1 MSALLLSLFLSQVS
15 VGYSPGEARGIFAE
29 GIDAYGRDDMPTA
42 EAAFRKLL
50 EHGMG
55 GADVAYNLGTVD
67 LAQGKLGE
75 AVLHL
80 ERARR
85 QGGGPDVDANLTLAR
100 GRVVDQVV
108 GGPSEEGMV
117 ARLVVA
123 TSSGGAALA
132 FLVPWCLGFCL
143 LLYGRLRAPVPAQGA
158 AVTLLLLLALPGAG
172 LLLAHFVVAETVHEA
187 VVLAKTLPVRETP
200 DAGSKVAF
208 ELHAGSDVRLLA
220 SAGPFVRLRLPNGLE
235 GWAEQRDLA
244 RIEGTGVP

>member
-1 MSALLLSLFLSQVS
+1 MKALLLSLLVSQVS
-15 VGYSPGEARGIFAE
+15 YSPGEARGIFAE
-29 GIDAYGRDDMPTA
+29 GVEAYGRDDMAGA

-55 GADVAYNLGTVD
+55 GADVEFNLGTVD

-75 AVLHL
+75 AVLYF

-85 QGGGPDVDANLTLAR
+85 TGGGPDVDANLAIAR

-108 GGPSEEGMV
+108 GGSSEEGMV

-123 TSSGGAALA
+123 TNASGAALA
-132 FLVPWCLGFCL
+132 FLVPWCAAFLVL
-143 LLYGRLRAPVPAQGA
+143 LAARLRGGFRATGPAVA
-158 AVTLLLLLALPGAG
+158 LLFFLALPGAG
-172 LLLAHFVVAETVHEA
+172 LLFAHAAVGETVHEA
-187 VVLAKTLPVRETP
+187 VVLSKTLPVRETP
-200 DAGSKVAF
+200 DGASKVAF
-208 ELHAGSDVRLLA
+208 ELHAGSTVRLLA

-244 RIEGTGVP
+244 RVDGTAVP

>member
-1 MSALLLSLFLSQVS
+1 MNALLLSLLLSQVS
-15 VGYSPGEARGIFAE
+15 YSPGEARGIFAE
-29 GIDAYGRDDMPTA
+29 GVEAFGRDDVAGA

-55 GADVAYNLGTVD
+55 GPDVEYNLGTVE

-108 GGPSEEGMV
+108 GSSDEGMLP
-117 ARLVVA
+117 RLVAA
-123 TSSGGAALA
+123 TSGLGVALA
-132 FLVPWCLGFCL
+132 FLVPWCLAFAVLLYKRLWGPAGASGAAAAL
-143 LLYGRLRAPVPAQGA
+143 LLFLS
-158 AVTLLLLLALPGAG
+158 LPGAG
-172 LLLAHFVVAETVHEA
+172 LLVAHVVLTETVHDA

-200 DAGSKVAF
+200 DASSKVAF
-208 ELHAGSDVRLLA
+208 ELHAGSSVRLLA
-220 SAGPFVRLRLPNGLE
+220 NSGPFARLRLPNGLE

-244 RIEGTGVP
+244 AVDGTAAP

>member
-1 MSALLLSLFLSQVS
+1 MNALLLSLLLSQVTVS
-15 VGYSPGEARGIFAE
+15 YSAGEARGIFAE
-29 GIDAYGRDDMPTA
+29 GVEAYGREDMPAA

-55 GADVAYNLGTVD
+55 GPDVAYNLGTVD

-75 AVLHL
+75 AVLYL

-123 TSSGGAALA
+123 TSADGAALG
-132 FLVPWCLGFCL
+132 FLVPWCLAFGL
-143 LLYGRLRAPVPAQGA
+143 LLYGRWRGQARSNRPV
-158 AVTLLLLLALPGAG
+158 VTLLLLLALPGAG
-172 LLLAHFVVAETVHEA
+172 LLLAHVVVGETVHEA

-200 DAGSKVAF
+200 EASSKVAF
-208 ELHAGSDVRLLA
+208 ELHAGSGVRLLA

-235 GWAEQRDLA
+235 GWAEQRELA
-244 RIEGTGVP
+244 RIDGTAVP

>member
-1 MSALLLSLFLSQVS
+1 MNALLLSLLLAQVS
-15 VGYSPGEARGIFAE
+15 YSPAEARGIFAE
-29 GIDAYGRDDMPTA
+29 GVEAYGRDDVAGA

-55 GADVAYNLGTVD
+55 GPDVEYNLGTVD

-108 GGPSEEGMV
+108 GSSDEGMLS
-117 ARLVVA
+117 RLVAA
-123 TSSGGAALA
+123 TSGHGAALA
-132 FLVPWCLGFCL
+132 FLVPWCLAFAL
-143 LLYGRLRAPVPAQGA
+143 LLYRRLRSSAWASGA
-158 AVTLLLLLALPGAG
+158 AAALLLLLSLPGAG
-172 LLLAHFVVAETVHEA
+172 LLLAHIVFNETVHDA

-200 DAGSKVAF
+200 DASSKVAF
-208 ELHAGSDVRLLA
+208 ELHAGSSVRLLA
-220 SAGPFVRLRLPNGLE
+220 SSGPYARVRLPNGLE

-244 RIEGTGVP
+244 GVEGTAGP